1 MDGSA
6 KALFADNQQ
15 KRFIMLIDRIV
26 NAISKNKTNRNITTA
41 LTVVVVLFL
50 AGACSKDKPDT
61 IAAIVDRSSLPRLH
75 ASEITTVIS
84 DSGVTRY
91 RISAPQWN
99 VYDKANQPYWEFPDG
114 IHFEKFDLNL
124 KVDANIHARYA
135 RFNENEQLWE
145 LKGKVRS
152 TNLQGELFE
161 TEQLFWN
168 QREERFYSDSLIKIT
183 QKSHI
188 ITGIG
193 FESNQSMTRYL
204 IRQPQGIFPVDENKT
219 ENETNSPPK

>member
-1 MDGSA
+1 MSINRIA
-6 KALFADNQQ
+6 K
-15 KRFIMLIDRIV
+15 V
-26 NAISKNKTNRNITTA
+26 ISKCKRINRNITTA
-41 LTVVVVLFL
+41 ITVVVVLLL
-50 AGACSKDKPDT
+50 AVACGKDKPDT
-61 IAAIVDRSSLPRLH
+61 IAAIEDRSALPKLH
-75 ASEITTVIS
+75 ASDITTVIS

-124 KVDANIHARYA
+124 MVDANIHANYA

-145 LKGKVRS
+145 LKGNVRS

-161 TEQLFWN
+161 TEQMFWN
-168 QREERFYSDSLIKIT
+168 QRDERFYSDSLIKIT

-193 FESNQSMTRYL
+193 FESNQSMTRYV
-204 IRQPQGIFPVDENKT
+204 IRQPQGIFPIDENED
-219 ENETNSPPK
+219 ENNPPSE